1 MCLVVYQAFGRLASQ
16 EDVYKRQDQHD
27 YETDKPSMVEI
38 RPGHF
43 VWANQAELERYK
55 KDMN

>member
-1 MCLVVYQAFGRLASQ
+1 
-16 EDVYKRQDQHD
+16 
-27 YETDKPSMVEI
+27 MVEI

-55 KDMN
+55 KEMK

>member
-1 MCLVVYQAFGRLASQ
+1 
-16 EDVYKRQDQHD
+16 
-27 YETDKPSMVEI
+27 MVEI
-38 RPGHF
+38 RPGHY